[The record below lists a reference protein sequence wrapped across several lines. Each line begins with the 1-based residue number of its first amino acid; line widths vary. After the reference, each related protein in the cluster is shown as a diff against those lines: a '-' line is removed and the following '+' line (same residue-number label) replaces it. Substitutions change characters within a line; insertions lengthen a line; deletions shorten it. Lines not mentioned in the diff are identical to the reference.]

1 MLPRQDVDSPGE
13 VETGDRH
20 ADRAQGQIL
29 SGVVMLSVPTFG
41 IEPPDQVLA
50 KHRAAGEADDIGL
63 CIETRLTMDGEEAT
77 FGGHLVMLPNQGA
90 LRSLLDALKV

>member
-1 MLPRQDVDSPGE
+1 MCSVDAGLRPMSANSLITRCPRSASS
-13 VETGDRH
+13 R
-20 ADRAQGQIL
+20 
-29 SGVVMLSVPTFG
+29 
-41 IEPPDQVLA
+41 PDQVLA

-63 CIETRLTMDGEEAT
+63 CIEMRLTTDGEEAT

>member
-1 MLPRQDVDSPGE
+1 MCSVDAGLSPMFGE
-13 VETGDRH
+13 LAH
-20 ADRAQGQIL
+20 HP
-29 SGVVMLSVPTFG
+29 VPTFG